1 MARIEL
7 RGDKVTDAPDSPGL
21 YAWYYRPI
29 SPTTESVKRTLAQL
43 LSTRPIISTK
53 ITQRYGVRYFG
64 ESFGEVVLGADER
77 NVIDAIND
85 AFEQAPLYLA
95 SLFESELFAYFCRPI
110 YIGISKG
117 LRERI
122 YSQHFVSL
130 IDYWDDGSRVGRFLS
145 AHEDATVQL
154 VMERLDLPHSF
165 ALEARVMGIAPR
177 DLMVSIFPTDQLPP
191 SIGDDGESGKE
202 PAARRALERLFQLLA
217 DPVCGIR

>member
-7 RGDKVTDAPDSPGL
+7 RGDKVIEAPDSPGL

-29 SPTTESVKRTLAQL
+29 SATTESVKRTLGQL
-43 LSTRPIISTK
+43 LSTQPIISTK
-53 ITQRYGVRYFG
+53 ITQRYGVRYLG

-77 NVIDAIND
+77 NIVDAIDD
-85 AFEQAPLYLA
+85 AFKQAPLYLV
-95 SLFESELFAYFCRPI
+95 SLFESEQFAYFCRPI
-110 YIGISKG
+110 YIGISKS

-130 IDYWDDGSRVGRFLS
+130 IDYWDDGNRVGRFLN
-145 AHEDATVQL
+145 ANQGATVQL
-154 VMERLDLPHSF
+154 VMERLDLQHSF
-165 ALEARVMGIAPR
+165 ALEARVLGIAPR
-177 DLMVSIFPTDQLPP
+177 DLMVSIFPTDQLPQ
-191 SIGDDGESGKE
+191 SIGEDSESGKE